1 MKVNYADKGAE
12 RYVVGQVERFD
23 QRNEM
28 FKRAF
33 WDPSVRDLGRK
44 FYEGKVRPKAKPGY
58 RLQDL
63 ALVNAA
69 WQLENSFGKGV
80 LGGGVGLYD
89 WNGDGRFIF
98 PRVSPGLKITIDEPT
113 EVTQE
118 IKKAARFLGA
128 SLVGVCELDRRWLY
142 SYAYLLHKNGGH
154 EVQKIEIPEE
164 YKYAIVIAIEMDYQA
179 IGCSP
184 ACPASAATGLGYS
197 KMAFIAGLLAQYIRG
212 LGYQAIP
219 MGNDTAC
226 SIPLAIDAGLGE
238 LGRNGLLIT
247 PEFGPR
253 VRLCK
258 VFTDLPLAPDR
269 PIEFGVWDFCLKCKR
284 CAEECPSQ
292 AISPRE
298 PTERPLSI
306 SNRKGVL
313 RWPLDAERCFAFW
326 AARGI
331 DCSNCIRVCP
341 FNKPPGW
348 LHSAVRWGVKNVRW
362 LDSTFIR
369 LDKLFGYGRKY
380 SATRFWTHW

>member
-1 MKVNYADKGAE
+1 MKVNYVDKGAE
-12 RYVVGQVERFD
+12 RYIVGQVERFD
-23 QRNEM
+23 QKNEM

-44 FYEGKVRPKAKPGY
+44 FYEGEVRPKAKPGY
-58 RLQDL
+58 RLQDQ

-69 WQLENSFGKGV
+69 WHLENSFSKGV

-89 WNGDGRFIF
+89 WNWDGRFLF
-98 PRVSPGLKITIDEPT
+98 PRVPPGMKITVDDPA

-118 IKKAARFLGA
+118 VKKATRFLGA

-142 SYAYLLHKNGGH
+142 SYAYLLYENGGQ
-154 EVQKIEIPEE
+154 EVRKIEIPEE

-258 VFTDLPLAPDR
+258 VFTDLPLVPDR

-292 AISPRE
+292 AIMRGE
-298 PTERPLSI
+298 PTERPHSI
-306 SNRKGVL
+306 SNREGVL
-313 RWPLDAERCFAFW
+313 RWPIDAERCFAFW
-326 AARGI
+326 AAHGI

-348 LHSAVRWGVKNVRW
+348 LHSAVRWGVKNARW
-362 LDSTFIR
+362 LDSIFVG

-380 SATRFWTHW
+380 SATKFWTHW